1 MKTYVLILLFILG
14 ITSSF
19 SQNTQVISGTI
30 TEQFTL
36 QPVPFAK
43 VQVAG
48 TEYRTVSDEAGYF
61 ELKQVPVGRINLQ
74 ISATGYKSAYLSNL
88 ELLTGKQ
95 LVLTIE
101 LTEEITSLEEV
112 TIVSDDK
119 QYSFNEMIK
128 VSRRQF
134 SI

>member
-74 ISATGYKSAYLSNL
+74 ISATGFANL
-88 ELLTGKQ
+88 EVPAANASRITLKET
-95 LVLTIE
+95 VDN
-101 LTEEITSLEEV
+101 LTEVVV
-112 TIVSDDK
+112 TALGVK
-119 QYSFNEMIK
+119 REK
-128 VSRRQF
+128 KA
-134 SI
+134 